1 MSTAKSE
8 TMTVPGGPGPGSMPA
23 SEAAARRPQTFH
35 AHEIGKNS
43 WAPFCRWLSANLH
56 DMRTS
61 IIRDEGSDIP
71 VVECL
76 DRPMERAEHVTLANG
91 VSAINVSVR
100 MDGKEHN
107 FEVAGPSWLRL
118 HYNAAGFVVRVEIGY
133 PEGKLVLIFTG
144 KPATGAIFTGNSW
157 GE

>member
-1 MSTAKSE
+1 MNSAKSG
-8 TMTVPGGPGPGSMPA
+8 TMTVTSAPGRKPA
-23 SEAAARRPQTFH
+23 SEVGTQVPESFH
-35 AHEIGKNS
+35 AHEIGKKA
-43 WAPFCRWLSANLH
+43 WVPFCGWLSATLSG
-56 DMRTS
+56 MRTS

-76 DRPMERAEHVTLANG
+76 DRPLVGAEPVVLANG
-91 VSAINVSVR
+91 VSAINVSIR
-100 MDGKEHN
+100 MDGKVHT

-133 PEGKLVLIFTG
+133 PEGKLMLIFTG
-144 KPATGAIFTGNSW
+144 KPAPGTIFTGNSW